1 MSWDRVGLRNRAD
14 TLREAVRAHVRSHRA
29 YENYPTYGA
38 LLAAAVWLFGQLPV
52 VTPMD
57 FRFGTPALFLLSGT
71 AFVGGSLLSFA
82 LGMVGLWRPGRA
94 SVILSILAMA
104 FPYFPG
110 R

>member
-14 TLREAVRAHVRSHRA
+14 ALLAAVRAHVRSHRA

-52 VTPMD
+52 ATPMD
-57 FRFGTPALFLLSGT
+57 LRLSTPALFLLSGV
-71 AFVGGSLLSFA
+71 AFVGGSILAFA
-82 LGMVGLWRPGRA
+82 LGLVGLWRPGRA

-104 FPYFPG
+104 FPHFPG